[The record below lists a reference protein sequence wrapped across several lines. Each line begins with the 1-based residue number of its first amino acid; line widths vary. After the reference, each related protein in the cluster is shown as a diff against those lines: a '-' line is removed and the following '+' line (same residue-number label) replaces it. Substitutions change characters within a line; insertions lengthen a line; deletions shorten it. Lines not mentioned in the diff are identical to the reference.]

1 MDNRKVLLEE
11 LDNYMFDF
19 TEEQLNY
26 IYDSEN
32 TTFIIKKVCEILSVS
47 KNFEKINY
55 FNKIIIIFLSNGGNK
70 YFNSY
75 YFFQE
80 LDNTIW
86 EYIFDNFDDDKLHS
100 LIIVLYLCILN
111 TKLRPEYIIKVLK
124 VCFSDSRMCDLIT
137 DTEIFYNDRNTKYGN
152 SKRTLLGILLSRIA
166 YSKSNYDSRLQKT
179 VELFY
184 ILLRNKVAKPR
195 LLKWLCKIVNDN
207 KSFSNNYSF
216 YEDYDKGLLCPSY
229 YKLLTRILYILWDD
243 AKKKS
248 DKNKFEN
255 IRINYLNS
263 SECLIEWEEKDETL
277 KLKNK
282 IFEDTFF
289 ILVRLQNLFFNNFES
304 MITEYDS
311 YISDTRKELRS
322 VQLSGL
328 NVDVRN
334 KILDHLTE
342 SQLIRDDINNLCKD
356 SQFTNIL
363 KNFQKDFADIININ
377 LKKNVKILDSILETN
392 VDLINSLRIFE
403 DSFYNYNYT
412 NFENSVILFN
422 YPKLVNPFIKN
433 KYCVYSS
440 YYIIDN
446 TSRNVCDL
454 RFKYI
459 TNNLVPNLLNFYIAL
474 EDLEDD
480 SFYDKNYARTNIINF
495 FNFICFKEPYIY
507 AEQLKKYAKSNDKK
521 FIRFVNLYIND
532 LSNVFDETFT
542 LIRDIN
548 KLEKEDITVSL
559 LNKIEIY
566 NDRPK
571 LKELY
576 KKYKYADSFL
586 STLRF
591 MLSFLMTLSKYCDN
605 ILMCNELG
613 AKFCSQINYFLNE
626 LTNVEKRK
634 FYIIKNKYDIDFQPL
649 HLLNYLSQVY
659 LNLISHDNFTS
670 FMSNDLRSFRK
681 ENIKFLGDKLW
692 SNNMITDNEGLRLNK
707 MSEKVEQLIEK
718 EKQDLQVPDEFCD
731 PLMASE
737 INEPII
743 LPGTET
749 IMEKS
754 VISRHLLTDQHN
766 PFNREKLTLEELEKF
781 NSQESVQLKIK
792 DFMARKNKW
801 KLNN

>member
-1 MDNRKVLLEE
+1 
-11 LDNYMFDF
+11 
-19 TEEQLNY
+19 
-26 IYDSEN
+26 
-32 TTFIIKKVCEILSVS
+32 
-47 KNFEKINY
+47 
-55 FNKIIIIFLSNGGNK
+55 
-70 YFNSY
+70 
-75 YFFQE
+75 
-80 LDNTIW
+80 
-86 EYIFDNFDDDKLHS
+86 
-100 LIIVLYLCILN
+100 
-111 TKLRPEYIIKVLK
+111 
-124 VCFSDSRMCDLIT
+124 
-137 DTEIFYNDRNTKYGN
+137 
-152 SKRTLLGILLSRIA
+152 
-166 YSKSNYDSRLQKT
+166 
-179 VELFY
+179 
-184 ILLRNKVAKPR
+184 
-195 LLKWLCKIVNDN
+195 
-207 KSFSNNYSF
+207 
-216 YEDYDKGLLCPSY
+216 
-229 YKLLTRILYILWDD
+229 
-243 AKKKS
+243 
-248 DKNKFEN
+248 
-255 IRINYLNS
+255 
-263 SECLIEWEEKDETL
+263 
-277 KLKNK
+277 
-282 IFEDTFF
+282 
-289 ILVRLQNLFFNNFES
+289 
-304 MITEYDS
+304 
-311 YISDTRKELRS
+311 
-322 VQLSGL
+322 
-328 NVDVRN
+328 
-334 KILDHLTE
+334 
-342 SQLIRDDINNLCKD
+342 
-356 SQFTNIL
+356 
-363 KNFQKDFADIININ
+363 
-377 LKKNVKILDSILETN
+377 
-392 VDLINSLRIFE
+392 
-403 DSFYNYNYT
+403 
-412 NFENSVILFN
+412 
-422 YPKLVNPFIKN
+422 VNPFIKN

-507 AEQLKKYAKSNDKK
+507 AEQLKKYAKSDDKK

-548 KLEKEDITVSL
+548 KIEKEDITVSL

-681 ENIKFLGDKLW
+681 ENIKFLCDKLW

-781 NSQESVQLKIK
+781 NSQESIQLKIK